1 MASKLKRFG
10 NWLAG
15 ILQAAAPFVVDPK
28 TKVAIGAAGAVLDA
42 ATKDKG
48 DGQDTVSGGV
58 QVPTD
63 Q

>member
-1 MASKLKRFG
+1 MASKLKRLG

-48 DGQDTVSGGV
+48 DGQDTVQGGV
-58 QVPTD
+58 QVPAD

>member
-1 MASKLKRFG
+1 MAGKLKRFG

-42 ATKDKG
+42 ATKEKG
-48 DGQDTVSGGV
+48 DEDTVSGGV

-63 Q
+63 K

>member
-1 MASKLKRFG
+1 MASKLKRLG

-42 ATKDKG
+42 ATKDKA
-48 DGQDTVSGGV
+48 DDSVQVGV

-63 Q
+63 K